1 MTESLAWNVRD
12 LRVCW
17 ANRAAAGEVAQRAE
31 DLVCRYCYEV
41 WHSSLPV
48 VHATLRAGDQ

>member
-1 MTESLAWNVRD
+1 MTESLAWNGPD

-31 DLVCRYCYEV
+31 DLSGRYCYEV